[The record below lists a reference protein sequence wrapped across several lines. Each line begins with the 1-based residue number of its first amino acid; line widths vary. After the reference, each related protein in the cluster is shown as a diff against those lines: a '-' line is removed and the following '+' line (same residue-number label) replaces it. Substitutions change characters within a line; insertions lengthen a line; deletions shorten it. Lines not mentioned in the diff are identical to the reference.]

1 LKTLEDNGFIKYSGN
16 NLWIKYVTRDGK
28 KVPVLFATFKKSGE
42 VIITD
47 YTGNAMASSTKEEDI
62 RDFLL
67 KELRDFK
74 IDELLD

>member
-1 LKTLEDNGFIKYSGN
+1 LKILEDNGFTQYSGN
-16 NLWIKYVTRDGK
+16 NLWIKYITRENK

-42 VIITD
+42 VIVTD
-47 YTGNAMASSTKEEDI
+47 YNGNAMASSIKEEDI

>member
-1 LKTLEDNGFIKYSGN
+1 MKTLEDNGFIKYSVN
-16 NLWIKYVTRDGK
+16 NLWIKYVARDGK
-28 KVPVLFATFKKSGE
+28 KVPALFATFKKSGE

-47 YTGNAMASSTKEEDI
+47 YNGNAMASSTKEEDI

>member
-1 LKTLEDNGFIKYSGN
+1 MKTLEDNGFIKYSVN

>member
-1 LKTLEDNGFIKYSGN
+1 LKTLEDNGFIKYSLN

>member
-1 LKTLEDNGFIKYSGN
+1 LKTLEDNGFIKYSVN
-16 NLWIKYVTRDGK
+16 NLWIKYVTKDGK
-28 KVPVLFATFKKSGE
+28 KVPALFATFKKSGQ

-47 YTGNAMASSTKEEDI
+47 YNGNAMASSSKEEDI

>member
-1 LKTLEDNGFIKYSGN
+1 MKTLEDNGFIKYSVN
-16 NLWIKYVTRDGK
+16 NLWIKYVTRNGK

>member
-1 LKTLEDNGFIKYSGN
+1 MKILEDNGFAQSSGN
-16 NLWIKYVTRDGK
+16 NLWVKYVTKDGK

-42 VIITD
+42 VIVTD
-47 YTGNAMASSTKEEDI
+47 YNGNTMASSIKEEDI
-62 RDFLL
+62 RDSLL

>member
-1 LKTLEDNGFIKYSGN
+1 LKTLEDNGFIKYSVN

>member
-1 LKTLEDNGFIKYSGN
+1 MKILEENGFIQYSIQ
-16 NLWIKYVTRDGK
+16 NLWIKYATKNNK
-28 KVPVLFATFKKSGE
+28 KVPVLFATFKKNGE

-47 YTGNAMASSTKEEDI
+47 YNGNAMARSSKEEDI

-74 IDELLD
+74 IDELLS

>member
-1 LKTLEDNGFIKYSGN
+1 LKILEDNGFTQYSGN
-16 NLWIKYVTRDGK
+16 NLWIKYTTKDNK

-47 YTGNAMASSTKEEDI
+47 YNGNAMTSSSKEEDI
-62 RDFLL
+62 KNFLL

-74 IDELLD
+74 IDELFG

>member
-47 YTGNAMASSTKEEDI
+47 YIGNAMASSTKEEDI

>member
-1 LKTLEDNGFIKYSGN
+1 LKTLEDNGFIKYSVN

-28 KVPVLFATFKKSGE
+28 KVPVLFATFKKSGQ

>member
-1 LKTLEDNGFIKYSGN
+1 MKILEDKGFIQYSGN
-16 NLWIKYVTRDGK
+16 NLWIKYVTREGK
-28 KVPVLFATFKKSGE
+28 KVPALFATFKKNGQ

-47 YTGNAMASSTKEEDI
+47 YNGSVMASSSKEEDI

-67 KELRDFK
+67 KELRDFN